1 MKNLITEQDRQKF
14 MTCYEKLINLNI
26 EALLPEA
33 IAENGDICPDLI
45 SKLASHDTA
54 ERFFKLAMMLTD
66 YNSHT
71 NLTAITDIEG
81 VILRH
86 FIDSLVAEPYI
97 PEGARLIDVGT
108 GAGFP
113 SLPLAI
119 VRDDLSITA
128 LDSTA
133 KKLDFVDSAA
143 VSLGLSGVSV
153 LAGRAEELSA
163 VNPGNLRETY
173 DVAIA
178 RAVAPLNI
186 LSELCLPFVKVG
198 GMFIALKG
206 SGAQKELSE
215 ARNAISRLGGKLEN
229 AFQTDI
235 FATINGYFENRYVCI
250 IRKVSPTPAKLPRQ
264 FAAIKS
270 SPL

>member
-1 MKNLITEQDRQKF
+1 MKNLITEQDRATF

-26 EALLPEA
+26 EALLPENTA
-33 IAENGDICPDLI
+33 KAPDSCPNLI
-45 SKLASHDTA
+45 SKITSRDTA
-54 ERFFKLAMMLTD
+54 ERFFKLAMLLTD

-71 NLTAITDIEG
+71 NLTAMTDVEG

-97 PEGARLIDVGT
+97 PEGVRMIDVGT

-119 VRDDLSITA
+119 VRDDISITA

-133 KKLDFVDSAA
+133 KKLDFVSGAA
-143 VSLGLSGVSV
+143 ASLGLSGVSV

-163 VNPGNLRETY
+163 VDASPLRETY

-198 GMFIALKG
+198 GIFIALKG
-206 SGAQKELSE
+206 SGAQKELAE
-215 ARNAISRLGGKLEN
+215 ARNAISRLGGRLEN

-235 FATINGYFENRYVCI
+235 FATINGYFENRYICI
-250 IRKVSPTPAKLPRQ
+250 IRKVSPTPAKLPRA